1 MEKYNDKICLTY
13 AELTDGDPDA
23 IRPEDRP
30 IIGFDNLK
38 QNISR
43 KRIVL
48 ARRACYGTPALVEYD
63 SLPVRFK
70 EAVVAKYGD
79 PYKHFS
85 QYCIRDMYVRD
96 LKAFDFFS
104 LYRFDG
110 NRRLSDEKIAEY
122 TANASVLNLIATIA
136 SDRELRRKSLNRP
149 TRDVWGTISAELNP
163 LQSILGC
170 NLPENARRLKHK
182 SEEYQKN
189 GYASLISNKF
199 GNRNRAKVVIEEQ
212 KALLTELLGDGRNI
226 ENETVK
232 MLYNSVAV
240 RMGWEEITAATVA
253 NYRKQLEN
261 VTYAGRHGATE
272 YRNNKAVQVK
282 RKAPSCPLYFVT
294 VDGWD
299 AELLYQKVE
308 QRKDKDGKIKNVT
321 TYHNRPTVVVLL
333 DPCQKYIIGY
343 AIGTHETP
351 ELIRAAFRNA
361 FQHIRQLFGAYY
373 KPWQLQTDNYGRG
386 NLKPFYEACTDLY
399 TPARAHNAKAKVI
412 EPFFGQ
418 FNRKYFRLQANT
430 SGVGVTSKKSL
441 QPNSERMNQVKKYF
455 PDWNGVCA
463 QIDAAIQADRKEK
476 IDAYM
481 TAWNA
486 MPETERS
493 PFTYEEYLRLFGE
506 TTGFKN
512 SLTGQGVGVTIA
524 GSLIWYDNLTP
535 LFRQHGNN
543 TFIIRYDPADLS
555 HVLAT
560 VNVGKGKELQEGDIA
575 FILKKKHEQ
584 PMALRDRQPGDYE
597 EWQRIQEY
605 NAIDEKRIIETRRQ
619 ARETVDE
626 MFETNPALNDTLA
639 KFTLCD
645 SRGQHKN
652 ERNVLSGR
660 APEELPTS
668 CPVLEE
674 EYEEIFDPTTD
685 VLNQF

>member
-1 MEKYNDKICLTY
+1 MEKFKDKICLTY
-13 AELTDGDPDA
+13 AELTDGEPNA
-23 IRPEDRP
+23 VRPEERP
-30 IIGFDNLK
+30 IISFDNLK
-38 QNISR
+38 KKITR
-43 KRIVL
+43 GHIVL

-63 SLPVRFK
+63 SLPTRLK

-79 PYKHFS
+79 PHKYFS
-85 QYCIRDMYVRD
+85 QYSIRDMYVRD

-110 NRRLSDEKIAEY
+110 NRRLSDEKVVEY

-163 LQSILGC
+163 LQSVLGC
-170 NLPENARRLKHK
+170 NLPENPRRLKHK
-182 SEEYQKN
+182 LEEYQKN

-212 KALLTELLGDGRNI
+212 RALMTELLSDGRNL

-232 MLYNSVAV
+232 ILYNSVAT
-240 RMGWEEITAATVA
+240 RMGWQEITAATVA
-253 NYRKQLEN
+253 NYRKQLEDI
-261 VTYAGRHGATE
+261 TYAGRHGATA
-272 YRNNKAVQVK
+272 YRNNKTVQFK

-308 QRKDKDGKIKNVT
+308 RRKKENGKIANVT
-321 TYHNRPTVVVLL
+321 TYHNRPTVVILL
-333 DPCQKYIIGY
+333 DPCQKYIVGY
-343 AIGTHETP
+343 AIGTHETSQ
-351 ELIRAAFRNA
+351 LIRAAFRNA
-361 FQHIRQLFGAYY
+361 FQHIRQIFGAYY

-386 NLKPFYEACTDLY
+386 NLRPFYEACTDVY
-399 TPARAHNAKAKVI
+399 TPARAHNAKAKPI

-418 FNRKYFRLQANT
+418 FNRKYFRLQPNT

-441 QPNSERMNQVKKYF
+441 QPNAERMNQIKKSF
-455 PDWNGVCA
+455 PDWDGVCK
-463 QIDAAIQADRKEK
+463 QIEAAIQTDRKEK
-476 IDAYM
+476 IEAYM
-481 TAWNA
+481 AAWNA
-486 MPETERS
+486 LPDTERS

-512 SLTGQGVGVTIA
+512 SLTGQGVGVTIEEA
-524 GSLIWYDNLTP
+524 LIWYDTLDP
-535 LFRQHGNN
+535 LFRQHSHD
-543 TFIIRYDPADLS
+543 TFIIRYDPDDLS

-560 VNVGKGKELQEGDIA
+560 VNVGKGNDLEEGDVA
-575 FILKKKHEQ
+575 FILEKKYEQ
-584 PMALRDRQPGDYE
+584 PMALRDRRPGDYE
-597 EWQRIQEY
+597 EWQRVQEY
-605 NAIDEKRIIETRRQ
+605 NEAEEKRIIEARRK

-626 MFETNPALNDTLA
+626 MFDNNPALNDTLA

-645 SRGQHKN
+645 SWGQHKN
-652 ERNVLSGR
+652 ERNVLAGR
-660 APEELPTS
+660 ASEELPQS
-668 CPVLEE
+668 LPDFEE
-674 EYEEIFDPTTD
+674 EYEEVFDPATD